1 MIKCHSLSETRFR
14 ENHAEYWLVPPE
26 SVPPEMLK
34 AKLYGVP
41 PPEPNKSIKYQG
53 VIDKK
58 YKEIFSSNIVFQKT
72 NGKLNQLAYKVNIR
86 ILNPPQYIK
95 EGLSV
100 KVLFLEEKVSLFNY
114 VLKKVNY
121 FGFKYF

>member
-1 MIKCHSLSETRFR
+1 MSIAQSLVLLPF
-14 ENHAEYWLVPPE
+14 Y
-26 SVPPEMLK
+26 K
-34 AKLYGVP
+34 AVSYCP
-41 PPEPNKSIKYQG
+41 Y
-53 VIDKK
+53 
-58 YKEIFSSNIVFQKT
+58 NIVFQKT